1 MYMGV
6 GIDEQ
11 LDRGITRLSNLIA
24 AREMI
29 IKATGRSR
37 NDDER
42 LRLLNHRLK
51 LVKENKRVVERY
63 LRPLK

>member
-1 MYMGV
+1 MHMGV

-24 AREMI
+24 ARETI
-29 IKATGRSR
+29 IKATGRNR